1 MLGTQAEGLNSRF
14 SILAPNAFD
23 FHLALTIISRV
34 LWTSI
39 RLNVQKHF
47 IKTSI
52 QKQMS
57 IDQNKMHFA

>member
-1 MLGTQAEGLNSRF
+1 MLETQAEGLNSRF

-39 RLNVQKHF
+39 RLNVQNKF
-47 IKTSI
+47 LRTSI
-52 QKQMS
+52 QK
-57 IDQNKMHFA
+57 NVG

>member
-1 MLGTQAEGLNSRF
+1 MLGTQGEGLNSRF

-39 RLNVQKHF
+39 RLNVQNKF
-47 IKTSI
+47 LRTSI
-52 QKQMS
+52 QKMS
-57 IDQNKMHFA
+57 ADDNKMHLA

>member
-39 RLNVQKHF
+39 RLNVQNKF
-47 IKTSI
+47 LRTSI
-52 QKQMS
+52 QKMS
-57 IDQNKMHFA
+57 ADDNKMHLA

>member
-1 MLGTQAEGLNSRF
+1 MLGTQAKGLNSRF

-39 RLNVQKHF
+39 RLNVQNKF
-47 IKTSI
+47 LRTSI
-52 QKQMS
+52 QKMS
-57 IDQNKMHFA
+57 ADDNKMHLA

>member
-14 SILAPNAFD
+14 SILAPNVFD

-39 RLNVQKHF
+39 RLNVQNKF
-47 IKTSI
+47 LRTSI
-52 QKQMS
+52 QKMS
-57 IDQNKMHFA
+57 ADDNKMHLA

>member
-39 RLNVQKHF
+39 RLNVQNKF
-47 IKTSI
+47 LRTSI
-52 QKQMS
+52 QKMS
-57 IDQNKMHFA
+57 ADDNKMQLA

>member
-39 RLNVQKHF
+39 RLNVQSKF
-47 IKTSI
+47 LRTSI
-52 QKQMS
+52 QKMS
-57 IDQNKMHFA
+57 ADDNKMHLA